1 MMSVT
6 WSTWSFATSS
16 LVSDIFLSFQVFLK
30 ASIAALSLEHCNIY
44 MWWLRVTHSCNAG
57 PGLRDTVSHPDL
69 SLSRRLWRGSYCTG
83 SLLCQHRCSNI
94 SPIHPWRAQRDADRR
109 LIISLHNGWNLHKS
123 LLARVIAPKLVHDN
137 SHCTICNSTLMFTVC
152 SDQVGCVTL
161 HSQAIHLWR
170 DTDLW
175 QGSPARDTGTL
186 WMFSW
191 FPSTFILNAFYSTA
205 LFITCGWELS
215 SNSLFTAAS
224 HYTELNTWT
233 TLEIICFSGE
243 HVPLFRGWIQ
253 PFMHEFTSIVLEKKV
268 LYSHTHSHCWIILFF
283 LSFLVFR
290 CIFQFDKNAENAN

>member
-1 MMSVT
+1 MDETCTKACLHEWLHLNWFMTTLTVQFVT
-6 WSTWSFATSS
+6 
-16 LVSDIFLSFQVFLK
+16 
-30 ASIAALSLEHCNIY
+30 
-44 MWWLRVTHSCNAG
+44 RHSCLLFAVTRSG
-57 PGLRDTVSHPDL
+57 VS
-69 SLSRRLWRGSYCTG
+69 RY
-83 SLLCQHRCSNI
+83 
-94 SPIHPWRAQRDADRR
+94 
-109 LIISLHNGWNLHKS
+109 
-123 LLARVIAPKLVHDN
+123 IA
-137 SHCTICNSTLMFTVC
+137 
-152 SDQVGCVTL
+152 
-161 HSQAIHLWR
+161 LWR

-175 QGSPARDTGTL
+175 QGSPARDTSTL

-243 HVPLFRGWIQ
+243 HVPLFGGWIQ

>member
-1 MMSVT
+1 MT
-6 WSTWSFATSS
+6 LCHTPTCPCHAGC
-16 LVSDIFLSFQVFLK
+16 D
-30 ASIAALSLEHCNIY
+30 AALTAL
-44 MWWLRVTHSCNAG
+44 A
-57 PGLRDTVSHPDL
+57 L
-69 SLSRRLWRGSYCTG
+69 SS
-83 SLLCQHRCSNI
+83 LCQHRCSDI
-94 SPIHPWRAQRDADRR
+94 SPIHPWRAQWDADRR

-233 TLEIICFSGE
+233 TLEIICFSGG

-268 LYSHTHSHCWIILFF
+268 LYSHTHSRCRIILFF